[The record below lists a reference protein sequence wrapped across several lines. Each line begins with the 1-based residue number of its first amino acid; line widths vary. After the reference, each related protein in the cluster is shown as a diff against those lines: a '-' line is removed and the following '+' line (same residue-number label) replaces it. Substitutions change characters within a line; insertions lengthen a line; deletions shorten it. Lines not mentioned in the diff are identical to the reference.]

1 MCYSAL
7 DGMCYCSYQYYLLD
21 AYATLQK
28 VGCRFATTR
37 CYGSIANPS
46 DAYRRYAAGSSPA
59 GSFLTIFNSHHID
72 SSTSLIALEGYATI
86 RVFGQRKNFVNN
98 FFSATDSSGSA
109 LLNFVSAQRWLG
121 VRIELLGSVVVL
133 AATLLVVTLND
144 KMGLEPGIVALLI
157 IWSSNFTITL
167 GFLVD
172 SFSEAEAAITSIERV
187 DAMSR
192 LPQEKAMKTS
202 EKERPVPSWPDQG
215 CLEFRDVCMRYRPDL
230 PLSLT
235 GLSFKIPAG
244 KRCGIVGRTGAGK
257 SSLTTALFRLVEIES
272 GQVFLDGVDLSTLGL
287 SDVRGRPGGMSIIPQ
302 NPFLAGATVRECL
315 DPFGSCA
322 DHDIVA
328 ALVDVRMASSQDD
341 LAVLDTRLE
350 EGGSNYSVG
359 ERQLLNLA
367 RARLSGCRLL
377 VLDEATAS
385 IDGETGKQKEF
396 SIILN
401 CRCRLCSL
409 SLCGPKCTYYGA

>member
-1 MCYSAL
+1 M
-7 DGMCYCSYQYYLLD
+7 
-21 AYATLQK
+21 QK
-28 VGCRFATTR
+28 VC
-37 CYGSIANPS
+37 GSCDSTISVIFRIIQPT
-46 DAYRRYAAGSSPA
+46 
-59 GSFLTIFNSHHID
+59 FLFVA
-72 SSTSLIALEGYATI
+72 ALEGHATI
-86 RVFGQRKNFVNN
+86 RIFGQRANFVES

-144 KMGLEPGIVALLI
+144 KMGMEPGIVALLI

-187 DAMSR
+187 DLMSR
-192 LPQEKAMKTS
+192 LPQERAMKTD
-202 EKERPVPSWPDQG
+202 EKNLPLPSWPEEG
-215 CLEFRDVCMRYRPDL
+215 CLEFKDVCMRYRPDL
-230 PLSLT
+230 PLALT

-257 SSLTTALFRLVEIES
+257 SSLTTALFRLVEIDS
-272 GQVFLDGVDLSTLGL
+272 GQVLLDGIDLATLGL
-287 SDVRGRPGGMSIIPQ
+287 SDVRGRHGGMSIIPQ
-302 NPFLAGATVRECL
+302 NPFLAGTTVRECL

-322 DHDIVA
+322 DQDIVS
-328 ALVDVRMASSQDD
+328 ALVDVRMASSLDD
-341 LAVLDTRLE
+341 FAVLDTRLE

-385 IDGETGKQKEF
+385 IDGKTGKRKYL
-396 SIILN
+396 IL
-401 CRCRLCSL
+401 CTVFVAYFVCLFL
-409 SLCGPKCTYYGA
+409 PFDGPTL